1 MPELAYLNGQ
11 IMPVEKAMVP
21 VDDRGYLF
29 GDAVYEYIASYGGRL
44 FRMDDH
50 IRRLENSLRGLD
62 FPPVDPE
69 RVRQAVSDL
78 LEAGKMERAGIYIQI
93 SRGVEPRNHAFS
105 NQGPVQVVMTV
116 RPLPDVHPHLEKGAA
131 VMTAEDFRWGRCD
144 IKTVQIL
151 PNCLA
156 KQKAVD
162 NGLYDAIFVSGEKIV
177 REATSSNVFIVA
189 DGKVLTHPL
198 TNNILPGIT
207 RKVVLE
213 ICRDK
218 GIPAAEEFFDTQRL
232 QAADEVFLSGTT
244 TEVLPVVAVDGRRI
258 ADGQA
263 GSVTMKLYGE
273 LRRLAGA

>member
-29 GDAVYEYIASYGGRL
+29 GDAVYEYVASYGGKL

-50 IRRLENSLRGLD
+50 MRRLENSLRGLD
-62 FPPVDPE
+62 FPPVDLE
-69 RVRQAVSDL
+69 KVRQAVFDL

-131 VMTAEDFRWGRCD
+131 VISVEDFRWGRCH

-156 KQKAVD
+156 KQRAVD
-162 NGLYDAIFVSGEKIV
+162 QGVYDAVFVSGEKIV
-177 REATSSNVFIVA
+177 REATSSNVFVVTG
-189 DGKVLTHPL
+189 GKVLTHPL

-207 RKVVLE
+207 RKVILE
-213 ICRDK
+213 ICRDLD
-218 GIPAAEEFFDTQRL
+218 IPAAEEFFDLQRL
-232 QAADEVFLSGTT
+232 YAADEVFLSGTT
-244 TEVLPVVAVDGRRI
+244 TEVLPVVAVDGKMI
-258 ADGQA
+258 AG
-263 GSVTMKLYGE
+263 GKPGPLTMKLYQH